1 MKAKTIRN
9 LKVFGVEMVEELVIG
24 VLYYLT
30 WFRLWI
36 GNGSDF
42 PVWGKVVVGLLAVV
56 ATSILIDAI
65 LLIFTRLRST
75 ISSSYSSRKYRE
87 DEEEYRKNH
96 PNEFDYA
103 GNRIYPN
110 NDDEDDY
117 EDEDD
122 DYEDEDD
129 EDDPEDDADEEKAE
143 YDAAYEA
150 GRKAAARVAAYQAGY
165 SDYMSSLNKEKVEE
179 TEEATNETSE
189 EEKPENSEEADA

>member
-9 LKVFGVEMVEELVIG
+9 LKVFSVEMVEELIIG

-36 GNGSDF
+36 AKGSSF

-56 ATSILIDAI
+56 ATSVLIDAI
-65 LLIFTRLRST
+65 LVIFTKLRST
-75 ISSSYSSRKYRE
+75 ISSSYNSRKYRE

-117 EDEDD
+117 EDD
-122 DYEDEDD
+122 DYGDEDD

-150 GRKAAARVAAYQAGY
+150 GRKAAARIAAYQAGY
-165 SDYMSSLNKEKVEE
+165 SDYMNSLNKEKVEE

>member
-9 LKVFGVEMVEELVIG
+9 LKVFGVEMVEELIIG

-36 GNGSDF
+36 AADSSF
-42 PVWGKVVVGLLAVV
+42 PVWGRIVVGLLAVV
-56 ATSILIDAI
+56 ATSVLIDAI

-103 GNRIYPN
+103 GNRIYPDDD
-110 NDDEDDY
+110 NDD
-117 EDEDD
+117 DD
-122 DYEDEDD
+122 DNDIYGDDDDD
-129 EDDPEDDADEEKAE
+129 EEEDEEKAE

-150 GRKAAARVAAYQAGY
+150 GRKAAARLAAYQAGY
-165 SDYMSSLNKEKVEE
+165 SDYMNSLNKEKVEE
-179 TEEATNETSE
+179 TEESANETSE
-189 EEKPENSEEADA
+189 EEKPENSEEVDA

>member
-110 NDDEDDY
+110 DDN
-117 EDEDD
+117 
-122 DYEDEDD
+122 

-150 GRKAAARVAAYQAGY
+150 GRKAAARLAAYQAGY
-165 SDYMSSLNKEKVEE
+165 SDYMNSLNKEKVEE

-189 EEKPENSEEADA
+189 EEKPENSEKADA

>member
-9 LKVFGVEMVEELVIG
+9 LKVFGVEMVEELIIG

-30 WFRLWI
+30 WFRRWI

-56 ATSILIDAI
+56 ATSILIDAV

-75 ISSSYSSRKYRE
+75 ISSSYNSRKYRE

-117 EDEDD
+117 EDD
-122 DYEDEDD
+122 DYENEDD
-129 EDDPEDDADEEKAE
+129 EDDPEDDVDEEKAE

-150 GRKAAARVAAYQAGY
+150 GRKAAARIAAYQAGY
-165 SDYMSSLNKEKVEE
+165 SDYMNSLNKEKVEE

>member
-9 LKVFGVEMVEELVIG
+9 LKVFGVEMVEELIIG

-36 GNGSDF
+36 AKGSSF

-75 ISSSYSSRKYRE
+75 ISSSYNSRKYRE

-103 GNRIYPN
+103 GNRIYPDDDD
-110 NDDEDDY
+110 NDD
-117 EDEDD
+117 DD
-122 DYEDEDD
+122 DDD
-129 EDDPEDDADEEKAE
+129 EEDEEKAE
-143 YDAAYEA
+143 YDAAYET
-150 GRKAAARVAAYQAGY
+150 GRKAAARFAAYQAGY
-165 SDYMSSLNKEKVEE
+165 SDYMNNLNKE
-179 TEEATNETSE
+179 N
-189 EEKPENSEEADA
+189 

>member
-30 WFRLWI
+30 WFRCWI
-36 GNGSDF
+36 GKGSDF

-103 GNRIYPN
+103 GNRIYPEDEDDYDDDDCID
-110 NDDEDDY
+110 DDEDD
-117 EDEDD
+117 EE
-122 DYEDEDD
+122 
-129 EDDPEDDADEEKAE
+129 DEEKAE

-150 GRKAAARVAAYQAGY
+150 GRKAAARIAAYQAGY
-165 SDYMSSLNKEKVEE
+165 SDYMNSLNKEK
-179 TEEATNETSE
+179 TEEATNETPE
-189 EEKPENSEEADA
+189 EEKPETSEEVDA

>member
-9 LKVFGVEMVEELVIG
+9 LKVFGVEMVEELIIG

-30 WFRLWI
+30 WFRKWI
-36 GNGSDF
+36 PNDPDF

-75 ISSSYSSRKYRE
+75 ISSSYNSRKYRE

-103 GNRIYPN
+103 GNRIYPD
-110 NDDEDDY
+110 NDDG
-117 EDEDD
+117 DD
-122 DYEDEDD
+122 DDDDIYDDDDDD
-129 EDDPEDDADEEKAE
+129 EEEDEEKAE

-150 GRKAAARVAAYQAGY
+150 GRKAAARFAAYQAGY
-165 SDYMSSLNKEKVEE
+165 SDYMNNLNKEK
-179 TEEATNETSE
+179 TEEATNETPE
-189 EEKPENSEEADA
+189 EEKPEPSEEVDA

>member
-9 LKVFGVEMVEELVIG
+9 LKVFGVEMVEELIIG

-30 WFRLWI
+30 WFRDWTPDYP
-36 GNGSDF
+36 G
-42 PVWGKVVVGLLAVV
+42 WGKVVVGLLAVV

-65 LLIFTRLRST
+65 LLIFTKLRST
-75 ISSSYSSRKYRE
+75 ISSSYNSRKYRE

-103 GNRIYPN
+103 GNRIYTN
-110 NDDEDDY
+110 NDDEVDY
-117 EDEDD
+117 E
-122 DYEDEDD
+122 D
-129 EDDPEDDADEEKAE
+129 EDDPEDDADEEKVE

-150 GRKAAARVAAYQAGY
+150 GRKAAARLAAYQAGY
-165 SDYMSSLNKEKVEE
+165 SDYMNNLNKEKTEE
-179 TEEATNETSE
+179 TTNETSE

>member
-9 LKVFGVEMVEELVIG
+9 LKVFGVEMVEELIIG

-36 GNGSDF
+36 ANGSSF

-56 ATSILIDAI
+56 ATSVLIDAI
-65 LLIFTRLRST
+65 LMIFTKLRST

-103 GNRIYPN
+103 GNRIYPDDDDDDDDIYDDDD
-110 NDDEDDY
+110 DDE
-117 EDEDD
+117 E
-122 DYEDEDD
+122 
-129 EDDPEDDADEEKAE
+129 DEEKAE

-150 GRKAAARVAAYQAGY
+150 GRKAAARIAAYQAGY
-165 SDYMSSLNKEKVEE
+165 SDYMNSLNKGK

-189 EEKPENSEEADA
+189 EEKPESSEEEKPENSEEVDA

>member
-9 LKVFGVEMVEELVIG
+9 LKVFGVEMVEELIIG

-30 WFRLWI
+30 WFRRW
-36 GNGSDF
+36 NGSDF

-75 ISSSYSSRKYRE
+75 ISSSYNSRKYRE

-103 GNRIYPN
+103 GNRIYPDDDD
-110 NDDEDDY
+110 NDD
-117 EDEDD
+117 DD
-122 DYEDEDD
+122 DDIYDDDDDDDDDD
-129 EDDPEDDADEEKAE
+129 EKDEEKAE

-150 GRKAAARVAAYQAGY
+150 GRKAAARFAAYQAGY
-165 SDYMSSLNKEKVEE
+165 SDYMNNLNKEKTEE
-179 TEEATNETSE
+179 TTKETSE
-189 EEKPENSEEADA
+189 EEKPENSEEVDA

>member
-9 LKVFGVEMVEELVIG
+9 LKVLGVEMVEELIIG

-30 WFRLWI
+30 WFRRWI

-75 ISSSYSSRKYRE
+75 ISSSYNSRKYRE

-103 GNRIYPN
+103 GNRIYPDDDD
-110 NDDEDDY
+110 NDDDIY
-117 EDEDD
+117 DD
-122 DYEDEDD
+122 DDDDDDD
-129 EDDPEDDADEEKAE
+129 EEEEDEEKAE

-150 GRKAAARVAAYQAGY
+150 GRKAAARFAAYQAGY
-165 SDYMSSLNKEKVEE
+165 SDYMNSLNKEK
-179 TEEATNETSE
+179 TEEATKETSE
-189 EEKPENSEEADA
+189 EEKPENSEEVEA

>member
-30 WFRLWI
+30 WFRRWI

-75 ISSSYSSRKYRE
+75 ISSSYNSRKYRE

-103 GNRIYPN
+103 GNRIYPDDDD
-110 NDDEDDY
+110 NDDDIY
-117 EDEDD
+117 DD
-122 DYEDEDD
+122 DDDDDD
-129 EDDPEDDADEEKAE
+129 EEEEDEEKAE

-150 GRKAAARVAAYQAGY
+150 GRKAAARFAAYQAGY
-165 SDYMSSLNKEKVEE
+165 SDYMNSLNKEK
-179 TEEATNETSE
+179 TEEATKETSE
-189 EEKPENSEEADA
+189 EEKPENSEEVDA

>member
-9 LKVFGVEMVEELVIG
+9 LKVFGVEIVEELIIG

-30 WFRLWI
+30 WFRPWI
-36 GNGSDF
+36 AKNTDF
-42 PVWGKVVVGLLAVV
+42 PGWGKVVVGLLAVV

-103 GNRIYPN
+103 GNRIYPDDDDDDDDDIYDDAD
-110 NDDEDDY
+110 DDE
-117 EDEDD
+117 E
-122 DYEDEDD
+122 
-129 EDDPEDDADEEKAE
+129 DEEKAE

-150 GRKAAARVAAYQAGY
+150 GRKAAARFAAYQAGY
-165 SDYMSSLNKEKVEE
+165 SDYMNSLNKEK

-189 EEKPENSEEADA
+189 EEKPENSEEIDA

>member
-117 EDEDD
+117 EDD
-122 DYEDEDD
+122 DYEDEDEDD
-129 EDDPEDDADEEKAE
+129 EDDPEDDVDEEKAE

-150 GRKAAARVAAYQAGY
+150 GRKAAARLAAYQAGY
-165 SDYMSSLNKEKVEE
+165 SDYMNSLNKEKVEE

-189 EEKPENSEEADA
+189 EKPENSEEADA

>member
-9 LKVFGVEMVEELVIG
+9 LKVFGVEMVEELIIG

-30 WFRLWI
+30 WFRLWTD
-36 GNGSDF
+36 SSF
-42 PVWGKVVVGLLAVV
+42 PGWGKVVVGLLAVV
-56 ATSILIDAI
+56 ATSVLIDAI

-103 GNRIYPN
+103 GNRIYPDDDDDDDDD
-110 NDDEDDY
+110 NDIYDEE
-117 EDEDD
+117 EDE
-122 DYEDEDD
+122 EE
-129 EDDPEDDADEEKAE
+129 EDEEKAE

-150 GRKAAARVAAYQAGY
+150 GRKAAARLAAYQARY
-165 SDYMSSLNKEKVEE
+165 SDYMNSLNKEK
-179 TEEATNETSE
+179 TEESANETSE
-189 EEKPENSEEADA
+189 EEKPENSEEVDA

>member
-87 DEEEYRKNH
+87 AEEEYRKNH

-110 NDDEDDY
+110 DDNEDDY
-117 EDEDD
+117 EDD

-129 EDDPEDDADEEKAE
+129 EDDPEDDADEEN
-143 YDAAYEA
+143 AAYEA
-150 GRKAAARVAAYQAGY
+150 GRKAAARLAAYQVGY
-165 SDYMSSLNKEKVEE
+165 SDYMNSLNKEKVEE

-189 EEKPENSEEADA
+189 EEKPENSEEVDA

>member
-9 LKVFGVEMVEELVIG
+9 LKVFGVEMVEELIIG

-36 GNGSDF
+36 ANGSSF

-56 ATSILIDAI
+56 ATSVLIDAI
-65 LLIFTRLRST
+65 LVIFTKLRST
-75 ISSSYSSRKYRE
+75 ISSSYNSRKYRE

-103 GNRIYPN
+103 GNRIYSDDDDGDDDDDDIYD
-110 NDDEDDY
+110 DDEE
-117 EDEDD
+117 ED
-122 DYEDEDD
+122 
-129 EDDPEDDADEEKAE
+129 DEEKAE

-150 GRKAAARVAAYQAGY
+150 GRKAAARIAAYQAGY
-165 SDYMSSLNKEKVEE
+165 SDYMNSLNKEKVEE

>member
-30 WFRLWI
+30 WFRRWI

-75 ISSSYSSRKYRE
+75 ISSSYNSRKYRE

-103 GNRIYPN
+103 GNRIYPDDDD
-110 NDDEDDY
+110 NDD
-117 EDEDD
+117 DD
-122 DYEDEDD
+122 DDDIYDDD
-129 EDDPEDDADEEKAE
+129 EEEDDEEKAE

-150 GRKAAARVAAYQAGY
+150 GRKAAARFAAYQAGY
-165 SDYMSSLNKEKVEE
+165 SDYMNSLNKEK
-179 TEEATNETSE
+179 TEEATKETSE
-189 EEKPENSEEADA
+189 EEKPENSEEVDA

>member
-9 LKVFGVEMVEELVIG
+9 LKVFGVEMVEELIIG

-30 WFRLWI
+30 WFRPWI
-36 GNGSDF
+36 AKISDF

-75 ISSSYSSRKYRE
+75 ISSSYNSRKYRE

-103 GNRIYPN
+103 GNRIYPDDDDDDIYDDDD
-110 NDDEDDY
+110 DDE
-117 EDEDD
+117 EE
-122 DYEDEDD
+122 EE
-129 EDDPEDDADEEKAE
+129 DEEKAE

-150 GRKAAARVAAYQAGY
+150 GRKAAARLAAYQAGY
-165 SDYMSSLNKEKVEE
+165 SDYMNSLNKEKVEE
-179 TEEATNETSE
+179 TEESANEISE
-189 EEKPENSEEADA
+189 EEKPGNSEEADD

>member
-9 LKVFGVEMVEELVIG
+9 LKVFGVEMVEELIIG

-36 GNGSDF
+36 VKDLSF

-56 ATSILIDAI
+56 ATSVLIDAI
-65 LLIFTRLRST
+65 LVIFTKLRST
-75 ISSSYSSRKYRE
+75 ISSSYNSRKYRE

-103 GNRIYPN
+103 GNRIYPDDDD
-110 NDDEDDY
+110 NDD
-117 EDEDD
+117 
-122 DYEDEDD
+122 DD
-129 EDDPEDDADEEKAE
+129 EEEDEEKAE

-150 GRKAAARVAAYQAGY
+150 GRKAAARIAAYQAGY
-165 SDYMSSLNKEKVEE
+165 SDYMNSLNKEKVEE

>member
-9 LKVFGVEMVEELVIG
+9 LKVFGVEMVEELIIG

-36 GNGSDF
+36 ANGSSF

-56 ATSILIDAI
+56 ATSVLIDAI

-103 GNRIYPN
+103 GNRIYPDDDD
-110 NDDEDDY
+110 NDD
-117 EDEDD
+117 DD
-122 DYEDEDD
+122 DDDTDIYDDDD
-129 EDDPEDDADEEKAE
+129 EEDEEKAE

-150 GRKAAARVAAYQAGY
+150 GRKAAARLAAYQAGY
-165 SDYMSSLNKEKVEE
+165 SDYMNSLNKEKTEE
-179 TEEATNETSE
+179 TTNETSE
-189 EEKPENSEEADA
+189 EEKPENSEEVDA

>member
-1 MKAKTIRN
+1 MRAKTIRN
-9 LKVFGVEMVEELVIG
+9 LKVFGVEMVEELIIG

-36 GNGSDF
+36 ANGSNF

-56 ATSILIDAI
+56 ATSVLIDAI
-65 LLIFTRLRST
+65 LVIFTKLRST
-75 ISSSYSSRKYRE
+75 ISSSYNSRKYRE

-110 NDDEDDY
+110 NDDEGDY
-117 EDEDD
+117 EDD

-150 GRKAAARVAAYQAGY
+150 GRKAAARLAAYQVGY
-165 SDYMSSLNKEKVEE
+165 SDYMNSLNKEKVEE
-179 TEEATNETSE
+179 SEEATNETSE

>member
-9 LKVFGVEMVEELVIG
+9 LKVFGVEMVEELIIG

-30 WFRLWI
+30 WFRLWKDP
-36 GNGSDF
+36 SF

-56 ATSILIDAI
+56 ATSILIDAV

-75 ISSSYSSRKYRE
+75 ISSSYNSRKYRE

-117 EDEDD
+117 EDD
-122 DYEDEDD
+122 DYENEDD
-129 EDDPEDDADEEKAE
+129 EDDPEDDVDEEKAE

-150 GRKAAARVAAYQAGY
+150 GRKAAARIAAYQAGY
-165 SDYMSSLNKEKVEE
+165 SDYMNSLNKEKVEE

>member
-9 LKVFGVEMVEELVIG
+9 LKVFGVEMIEELIIG

-36 GNGSDF
+36 ADDSSF
-42 PVWGKVVVGLLAVV
+42 PVWGRIVVGLLAVV
-56 ATSILIDAI
+56 ATSVLIDAI

-75 ISSSYSSRKYRE
+75 ISSSYNSRKYRE

-103 GNRIYPN
+103 GNRIYPD
-110 NDDEDDY
+110 NDDG
-117 EDEDD
+117 DD
-122 DYEDEDD
+122 DDDDIYDDD
-129 EDDPEDDADEEKAE
+129 EEEEDEEKAE

-150 GRKAAARVAAYQAGY
+150 GRKAAARFAAYQAGY
-165 SDYMSSLNKEKVEE
+165 SDYMNSLNKEK
-179 TEEATNETSE
+179 TEEATKETSE
-189 EEKPENSEEADA
+189 EEKPENSEEVEA

>member
-9 LKVFGVEMVEELVIG
+9 LKVFGVEMVEELIIG

-30 WFRLWI
+30 WFRDWKDP
-36 GNGSDF
+36 SF

-65 LLIFTRLRST
+65 LLIFTRLRNT
-75 ISSSYSSRKYRE
+75 ISSSYNSRKYRE

-117 EDEDD
+117 EDD
-122 DYEDEDD
+122 DYGDEDD

-150 GRKAAARVAAYQAGY
+150 GRKAAARIAAYQAGY
-165 SDYMSSLNKEKVEE
+165 SDYMNSLNKEKVEE

>member
-1 MKAKTIRN
+1 MKAKAIRN
-9 LKVFGVEMVEELVIG
+9 LKVFGVEMVEELIIG

-36 GNGSDF
+36 VKGSSF

-75 ISSSYSSRKYRE
+75 ISSSYNSRKYRE

-103 GNRIYPN
+103 GNRIYPDD
-110 NDDEDDY
+110 DDEDDY
-117 EDEDD
+117 DD
-122 DYEDEDD
+122 DYIDDDEDD
-129 EDDPEDDADEEKAE
+129 EEDEEKAE

-150 GRKAAARVAAYQAGY
+150 GRKAAARIAAYQAGY
-165 SDYMSSLNKEKVEE
+165 SDYMNSLNKEK
-179 TEEATNETSE
+179 TEEVTNETPE
-189 EEKPENSEEADA
+189 EEKPEPSEEVDA

>member
-9 LKVFGVEMVEELVIG
+9 LKVFGVEMVEELIIG

-36 GNGSDF
+36 ANGSSF

-56 ATSILIDAI
+56 ATSVLIDAI
-65 LLIFTRLRST
+65 LVIFTKLRST
-75 ISSSYSSRKYRE
+75 ISSSYNSRKYRE

-103 GNRIYPN
+103 GNRIYPDDDDDDDDDAIYD
-110 NDDEDDY
+110 DDED
-117 EDEDD
+117 EE
-122 DYEDEDD
+122 E
-129 EDDPEDDADEEKAE
+129 DEEKAE

-150 GRKAAARVAAYQAGY
+150 GRKAAARIAAYQAGY
-165 SDYMSSLNKEKVEE
+165 SDYMNSLNKEKVEE

>member
-9 LKVFGVEMVEELVIG
+9 LKVFGVEMVEELIIG

-36 GNGSDF
+36 TNGSSF

-75 ISSSYSSRKYRE
+75 ISSSYNSRKYRE

-103 GNRIYPN
+103 GNRIYPDDDD
-110 NDDEDDY
+110 NDD
-117 EDEDD
+117 DD
-122 DYEDEDD
+122 DDIYDDD
-129 EDDPEDDADEEKAE
+129 EEDEEKAE

-150 GRKAAARVAAYQAGY
+150 GRKAAARFAAYQAGY
-165 SDYMSSLNKEKVEE
+165 SDYMNNLNKEKTEE
-179 TEEATNETSE
+179 TTKETSE
-189 EEKPENSEEADA
+189 EEKPENSEEVDA

>member
-9 LKVFGVEMVEELVIG
+9 LKVFGVEMVEELIIG

-36 GNGSDF
+36 AKDLSF

-56 ATSILIDAI
+56 ATSVLIDAI
-65 LLIFTRLRST
+65 LVIFTKLRST
-75 ISSSYSSRKYRE
+75 ISSSYNSRKYRE

-103 GNRIYPN
+103 GNRIYSDDDDGDDDDDDIYD
-110 NDDEDDY
+110 DDE
-117 EDEDD
+117 EEDD
-122 DYEDEDD
+122 
-129 EDDPEDDADEEKAE
+129 DEEKAE

-150 GRKAAARVAAYQAGY
+150 GRKAAARIAAYQAGY
-165 SDYMSSLNKEKVEE
+165 SDYMNSLNKEKVEE

-189 EEKPENSEEADA
+189 EEKPENSEEVDA

>member
-9 LKVFGVEMVEELVIG
+9 LKVFGVEMVEELIIG

-36 GNGSDF
+36 ANGSSF

-75 ISSSYSSRKYRE
+75 ISSSYNSRKYRE

-103 GNRIYPN
+103 GNRIYPDDDDDD
-110 NDDEDDY
+110 NDDDIY
-117 EDEDD
+117 DD
-122 DYEDEDD
+122 DDDDDDD
-129 EDDPEDDADEEKAE
+129 EEEDEEKAE

-150 GRKAAARVAAYQAGY
+150 GRKAAARFAAYQAGY
-165 SDYMSSLNKEKVEE
+165 SDYMNSLNKEK

-189 EEKPENSEEADA
+189 EEKPENSEEVDA